1 MRAGWLGRCLPRAGA
16 IYWGLARRSLLAAL
30 LLLLATH
37 LPSRAA
43 EDVAAGDA
51 AAKSAAAADTAS
63 ANAIP
68 SPEPAV
74 EPTPEQ
80 IEFFEKHVRPVL
92 VAKCFS
98 CHGPNQQK
106 GGLRLDSRAA
116 LLTGGDSGPAIV
128 LGDDAGE
135 SLLVDAVNHGDIV
148 QMPPQG
154 KLPERDRLS
163 LARWVQMGAP
173 WPPGANPE
181 QTPGEEA
188 TDAARAG
195 AAAPREWTDEDRAH
209 WAFRPIA
216 EPPLPAVKN
225 TDLCRSPI
233 DRFILAKLEA
243 AGLEPVRPADKR
255 TLVRRITFDL
265 TGLPPTPAEVEAFL
279 ADDSPDAVARLVD
292 RLLATPQYGER
303 WGRHWLDVARYADS
317 NGMDENLALGEAYR
331 YRDYVVAAFNRD
343 LPFDK
348 FVREQLAGDLLP
360 DSDTQSDASGD
371 STRRNERLIATG
383 FLCLGPKML
392 AEDDPVKMEM
402 DIIDE
407 QVDALGQTFLGLTL
421 GCARCHDHKFDPISA
436 ADYYALAGIFKST
449 QTMENYTVVARWQER
464 PLVTPEVELQLAE
477 HQQQLAAIRA
487 RVDERVARANDELI
501 GAARARA
508 ADYLA
513 AAAALV
519 AQQPA
524 LASIS
529 PVADEGRTAGS
540 IAFEAE
546 AYARGNLV
554 KDLELYGAGIGVVFN
569 RGEMPNFVE
578 FDLELSEDQAGAY
591 ELELRYAA
599 AQRRPVRVLL
609 DGVPLLLETAE
620 RVTGSWTPETQAWQ
634 PIAMLLL
641 DAGKHTLRLDRDGP
655 FPHVDKL
662 ALVPRAWPEGAPRT
676 ARRTL
681 DAAAAEQGLVPSFL
695 AGSVTWL
702 LERTLRQQSTDVE
715 AALADAAGPFVAR
728 QGIEAS
734 YPAETTAELAKLR
747 EELTALEKAT
757 PVVPRGMAVSD
768 RAPQN
773 LRIHVRGSHLNLGA
787 EVSRAFPSVLG
798 HVLPDAAPPPL
809 DRSGR
814 LELANWITRADHP
827 LTSRVIANRV
837 WLWHFGEGLVRTPD
851 NFGRLGEAP
860 THPELLDWLAG
871 WFVEHGWSI
880 KALHREIM
888 TSAAYQMSAEYNADA
903 ATRDAENRL
912 VWRFNRR
919 RLDAEELRD
928 AILAT
933 SGRIDLSPG
942 GSLLVTK
949 NREYVAGTASVNPT
963 SYDSR
968 RRSIYLPVVRSALYD
983 VFQAFD
989 FPDPSVLM
997 GRRDRTTVA
1006 PQALFMLNSSLVLEE
1021 SRAWAERLL
1030 NDQAEDNGAANA
1042 TRLQSL
1048 YQTALARPASA
1059 DEIAR
1064 AEAFLTASTSQ
1075 WREHGVNDSE
1085 ARLRAWAGLCRTV
1098 WGSNEFVF
1106 VD

>member
-1 MRAGWLGRCLPRAGA
+1 MRAGWLGRCLPRADA
-16 IYWGLARRSLLAAL
+16 VDWAPVRRWLLASIFCL
-30 LLLLATH
+30 VSTQVSLQ
-37 LPSRAA
+37 
-43 EDVAAGDA
+43 AGDDVPGNSTAEA
-51 AAKSAAAADTAS
+51 A
-63 ANAIP
+63 
-68 SPEPAV
+68 PEPAP
-74 EPTPEQ
+74 EPTSEQ

-116 LLTGGDSGPAIV
+116 LLAGGDSGPAIM
-128 LGDDAGE
+128 LGDDAAE

-173 WPPGANPE
+173 WPPGDNPGQSPE
-181 QTPGEEA
+181 GEP
-188 TDAARAG
+188 TDTENASS
-195 AAAPREWTDEDRAH
+195 APREWTDEDRAH
-209 WAFRPIA
+209 WAFQPLA

-225 TDLCRSPI
+225 AEWCRSPI

-243 AGLEPVRPADKR
+243 AGMQPARPADKR
-255 TLVRRITFDL
+255 TLVRRITFAL

-279 ADDSPDAVARLVD
+279 ADDSPEAVARLVD

-317 NGMDENLALGEAYR
+317 NGMDENLAFGEAYR
-331 YRDYVVAAFNRD
+331 YRDYVVDAFNRD
-343 LPFDK
+343 LPFDE

-360 DSDTQSDASGD
+360 SASESSGVSVPARD
-371 STRRNERLIATG
+371 PQRAIERTVATG

-407 QVDALGQTFLGLTL
+407 QVDALGQAFLGLTL

-449 QTMENYTVVARWQER
+449 QTMESYTVVARWQER
-464 PLVTPEVELQLAE
+464 PLVTPEVERQLAE
-477 HQQQLAAIRA
+477 HEQQLAAIKSRI
-487 RVDERVARANDELI
+487 DERVSRANDELI
-501 GAARARA
+501 AAARARA

-513 AAAALV
+513 AAAALI

-524 LASIS
+524 LANTS
-529 PVADEGRTAGS
+529 PAADEGRTAGS
-540 IAFEAE
+540 IALEAE
-546 AYARGNLV
+546 AYVRGNLV

-569 RGEMPNFVE
+569 RGEMPNFIE

-599 AQRRPVRVLL
+599 AQSRPIRVLL
-609 DGVPLLLETAE
+609 DGVPLLLATAE
-620 RVTGSWTPETQAWQ
+620 RVTGSWTPESQAWQ
-634 PIAMLLL
+634 PVALLLL

-662 ALVPRAWPEGAPRT
+662 ALVPRAWPDGVPRT

-681 DAAAAEQGLVPSFL
+681 ASAAAEQGLVPSFL
-695 AGSVTWL
+695 AESVTWL
-702 LERTLRQQSTDVE
+702 LNRTLRQQSTDVE
-715 AALADAAGPFVAR
+715 AAIADAAGPFVAR
-728 QGIEAS
+728 PGIEAS
-734 YPAETTAELAKLR
+734 YTAETTAELAKLR
-747 EELTALEKAT
+747 EALTALAKAA

-787 EVSRAFPSVLG
+787 EVPRGFPSVLSSA
-798 HVLPDAAPPPL
+798 LPDAVPPPP

-837 WLWHFGEGLVRTPD
+837 WLWHFGEGLVRSPD

-860 THPELLDWLAG
+860 THPELLDWLAD

-888 TSAAYQMSAEYNADA
+888 TSAAYQMSAEYHADF
-903 ATRDAENRL
+903 ATRDADNRL
-912 VWRFNRR
+912 AWRFNRR

-933 SGRIDLSPG
+933 SGRIDLTPG

-989 FPDPSVLM
+989 FPDPSTLM

-1006 PQALFMLNSSLVLEE
+1006 PQALFMLNSSLVLDE

-1030 NDQAEDNGAANA
+1030 GKSAEQPDAGADDAARLNQIYQA
-1042 TRLQSL
+1042 
-1048 YQTALARPASA
+1048 ALARPASA

-1064 AEAFLTASTSQ
+1064 ANEFLAASLRQ
-1075 WREHGVNDSE
+1075 WREQGVDEAE
-1085 ARLRAWAGLCRTV
+1085 ARVRAWAGLCRTI

>member
-1 MRAGWLGRCLPRAGA
+1 MRAGWLGRCLPRAD
-16 IYWGLARRSLLAAL
+16 ARRWLLVAILGSLTAQAAFQ
-30 LLLLATH
+30 AIDQST
-37 LPSRAA
+37 
-43 EDVAAGDA
+43 VQAGDEVA
-51 AAKSAAAADTAS
+51 SSNSADAES
-63 ANAIP
+63 AP
-68 SPEPAV
+68 

-80 IEFFEKHVRPVL
+80 VEFFEKHVRPVL
-92 VAKCFS
+92 AAKCFS

-116 LLTGGDSGPAIV
+116 LLAGGDSGPAIV
-128 LGDDAGE
+128 LGDDAAE

-173 WPPGANPE
+173 WPPGANPG
-181 QTPGEEA
+181 QTPEGA
-188 TDAARAG
+188 PTDTDNAS
-195 AAAPREWTDEDRAH
+195 AAPRVWTDEDRAH
-209 WAFRPIA
+209 WSFRPIA
-216 EPPLPAVKN
+216 EPLLPSVKN
-225 TDLCRSPI
+225 ADWCRSPI

-243 AGLEPVRPADKR
+243 AGMQPARPADKR

-265 TGLPPTPAEVEAFL
+265 IGLPPTPAEVEAL
-279 ADDSPDAVARLVD
+279 VADDSPDAVARLVD
-292 RLLATPQYGER
+292 RLLAAPQYGER

-317 NGMDENLALGEAYR
+317 NGMDENLTFGEAHR

-343 LPFDK
+343 LPFDE

-360 DSDTQSDASGD
+360 PSSESAHSNDPQRAV
-371 STRRNERLIATG
+371 ERTVATG

-407 QVDALGQTFLGLTL
+407 QVDTLGQAILGLTL

-449 QTMENYTVVARWQER
+449 QTMENFTVVARWQER
-464 PLVTPEVELQLAE
+464 PLVTAEVERQLGE
-477 HQQQLAAIRA
+477 HERQLAAAKA
-487 RVDERVARANDELI
+487 RVDERVASANDELI
-501 GAARARA
+501 ATARARA

-513 AAAALV
+513 AAAALHN
-519 AQQPA
+519 QQPA

-529 PVADEGRTAGS
+529 PAADEGRSAGS
-540 IAFEAE
+540 LTFEAE

-554 KDLELYGAGIGVVFN
+554 KDLDLYGPGIGVVFN
-569 RGEMPNFVE
+569 RGELPNFVE
-578 FDLELSEDQAGAY
+578 FDLELSDAQAGAY

-599 AQRRPVRVLL
+599 AESRPIRVLL
-609 DGVPLLLETAE
+609 DGVPILPATAE
-620 RVTGSWTPETQAWQ
+620 RVTGSWNPDTQAWQ
-634 PIAMLLL
+634 PVALLLL
-641 DAGKHTLRLDRDGP
+641 DAGKHTLRLDREGP

-676 ARRTL
+676 GRRTL
-681 DAAAAEQGLVPSFL
+681 AAAAAEQGLVPSFL
-695 AGSVTWL
+695 AQSVTWL
-702 LERTLRQQSTDVE
+702 LDRAGKQQSTTVE
-715 AALADAAGPFVAR
+715 DALTDAAGPFVAR

-734 YPAETTAELAKLR
+734 YTAETIAELAKLR
-747 EELTALEKAT
+747 EELTALEKAA

-787 EVSRAFPSVLG
+787 EIPRGFPSVLASA
-798 HVLPDAAPPPL
+798 LPDAAPPPL

-814 LELANWITRADHP
+814 LELANWIARADHP
-827 LTSRVIANRV
+827 LTSRVIVNRV

-880 KALHREIM
+880 KALHRQIM
-888 TSAAYQMSAEYNADA
+888 TSAAYQMSAEFNADFA
-903 ATRDAENRL
+903 MRDADNRL
-912 VWRFNRR
+912 WWRFNRR
-919 RLDAEELRD
+919 RLEAEELRD

-933 SGRIDLSPG
+933 SGRIDLAPG

-963 SYDSR
+963 SYASR

-1030 NDQAEDNGAANA
+1030 GEIAEQQDAGAGDADGLNQIYQA
-1042 TRLQSL
+1042 
-1048 YQTALARPASA
+1048 ALARPASA

-1064 AEAFLTASTSQ
+1064 AEEFLAASARQ
-1075 WREHGVNDSE
+1075 WREHGVDESE
-1085 ARLRAWAGLCRTV
+1085 ARRRAWAGLCRTV

>member
-1 MRAGWLGRCLPRAGA
+1 MRAGWLGRCLPRADA
-16 IYWGLARRSLLAAL
+16 ACWAPVRRWLLASILCSLPAL
-30 LLLLATH
+30 ST
-37 LPSRAA
+37 SWAA
-43 EDVAAGDA
+43 EDVAATDA
-51 AAKSAAAADTAS
+51 TA
-63 ANAIP
+63 P
-68 SPEPAV
+68 

-80 IEFFEKHVRPVL
+80 VEFFEKHVRPVL

-116 LLTGGDSGPAIV
+116 LLAGGDSGPAIV
-128 LGDDAGE
+128 LGDDAAE

-173 WPPGANPE
+173 WPPGANPG
-181 QTPGEEA
+181 QNPGEEPS
-188 TDAARAG
+188 DAASAG
-195 AAAPREWTDEDRAH
+195 AVAPREWTDEDRAH
-209 WAFRPIA
+209 WAFQPLA
-216 EPPLPAVKN
+216 KGPLPAVQN
-225 TDLCRSPI
+225 AEWCRSPI

-243 AGLEPVRPADKR
+243 AGMQPARSADKR

-265 TGLPPTPAEVEAFL
+265 IGLPPTPAEVEAFL
-279 ADDSPDAVARLVD
+279 ADDSPEAVARLVD

-317 NGMDENLALGEAYR
+317 NGMDENLAFGEAHR
-331 YRDYVVAAFNRD
+331 YRDYVVEAFNRD
-343 LPFDK
+343 LPFDE

-360 DSDTQSDASGD
+360 ESESPGTSSDL
-371 STRRNERLIATG
+371 NESQRAVERTIERTVATG

-407 QVDALGQTFLGLTL
+407 QVDALGQAFLGLTL

-464 PLVTPEVELQLAE
+464 PLVTPDVERQLAE
-477 HQQQLAAIRA
+477 HEQQLAAA
-487 RVDERVARANDELI
+487 KLRVDERVARANDELI
-501 GAARARA
+501 SEARARA

-513 AAAALV
+513 AAAALI

-524 LASIS
+524 LASKS
-529 PVADEGRTAGS
+529 PAPDGGLTPGS

-546 AYARGNLV
+546 AYVRGNLA
-554 KDLELYGAGIGVVFN
+554 KDLDLYGQGIGVVFN
-569 RGEMPNFVE
+569 RGELPNFIE

-591 ELELRYAA
+591 GLELRYAA
-599 AQRRPVRVLL
+599 AESRPIRVLL
-609 DGVPLLLETAE
+609 DGVPILPATAE
-620 RVTGSWTPETQAWQ
+620 RVTGSWNPDTQAWQ
-634 PIAMLLL
+634 PVALLLL
-641 DAGKHTLRLDRDGP
+641 DTGKHTLRLDRNGP

-662 ALVPRAWPEGAPRT
+662 ALVPRAWPDGAPRSG
-676 ARRTL
+676 RRTL
-681 DAAAAEQGLVPSFL
+681 AAAAADEGLVPSFL
-695 AGSVTWL
+695 ALSVTWML
-702 LERTLRQQSTDVE
+702 DRAVRQQPTAVE
-715 AALADAAGPFVAR
+715 DAIADAAGPFVAHT
-728 QGIEAS
+728 GIEAN
-734 YPAETTAELAKLR
+734 YTAAATAELATLR
-747 EELTALEKAT
+747 ESLSALEKAA

-773 LRIHVRGSHLNLGA
+773 LRIHIRGSHLNLGA
-787 EVSRAFPSVLG
+787 EVPRGFPSVLAN
-798 HVLPDAAPPPL
+798 VLPDAVPPPP
-809 DRSGR
+809 DCSGR

-880 KALHREIM
+880 KALHREII
-888 TSAAYQMSAEYNADA
+888 TSAAYQMSAEFNADF
-903 ATRDAENRL
+903 ATRDADNRL
-912 VWRFNRR
+912 AWRFNRR

-933 SGRIDLSPG
+933 SGRIDLTPG

-989 FPDPSVLM
+989 FPDPSTLM

-1006 PQALFMLNSSLVLEE
+1006 PQALFMFNSALVLDE

-1030 NDQAEDNGAANA
+1030 GEKTEQQDATTGDAARLNQIYQAALSRGA
-1042 TRLQSL
+1042 T
-1048 YQTALARPASA
+1048 T

-1064 AEAFLTASTSQ
+1064 AQAFLAASARQ
-1075 WREHGVNDSE
+1075 WREQGIEDSE